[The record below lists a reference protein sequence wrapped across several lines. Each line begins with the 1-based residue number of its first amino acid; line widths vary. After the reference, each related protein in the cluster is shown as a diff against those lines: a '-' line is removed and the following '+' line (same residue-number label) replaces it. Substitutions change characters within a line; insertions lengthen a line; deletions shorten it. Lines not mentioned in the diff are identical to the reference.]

1 MHTMRVDQP
10 GHQLDIMQ
18 EIINN
23 NNNFDDGFVVESSI
37 AVSPQ
42 LYPQRHTKIHRT
54 MGVPIS
60 NMERERAVMAQQKL
74 MAICDTEVP
83 VEQKLGPTMGCSK
96 SCSHTVVKQETN
108 QICSYRNGL

>member
-1 MHTMRVDQP
+1 MRVDQP

-42 LYPQRHTKIHRT
+42 LYPQRHTKIHT
-54 MGVPIS
+54 P
-60 NMERERAVMAQQKL
+60 
-74 MAICDTEVP
+74 
-83 VEQKLGPTMGCSK
+83 
-96 SCSHTVVKQETN
+96 
-108 QICSYRNGL
+108 